1 MGNKNYEVGVSA
13 EPIKPPK
20 EPILSRLEEFLF
32 QSTLQLVPQSFE
44 RLTIIQLDS
53 NEHILNDP
61 STQEGGAFDHST
73 RSIILRVRVNNNSRK
88 ADQEPEMVVTKDD
101 RSEWVVGFSDIA
113 EDIKSTKQEMP
124 DYLKILLANSVH
136 EATHGLTLQTVWN
149 LNIEAHNSL
158 IYSAQDSINTSS
170 DREKV
175 MSIMHDKLFSSPRFK
190 DPKSA
195 YNLAVERK
203 REMTQIILDHLPE
216 EYHEEYLKIAFYRGM
231 SEIIAFTL
239 QEKIRSS
246 GKNPVEWYTGNFYSV
261 RAAYMVY
268 PTPQQHEH
276 IRQVLEDITLPLTEE
291 SLDILRSLGDSAW
304 FEEFK
309 TSTDYNQLFAK

>member
-1 MGNKNYEVGVSA
+1 MDNKNYEAGVSA
-13 EPIKPPK
+13 EPTRHPK
-20 EPILSRLEEFLF
+20 EPILSRLEEFLS

-61 STQEGGAFDHST
+61 STQEGGAFDHT
-73 RSIILRVRVNNNSRK
+73 KKNIILRVRVNNNSRK
-88 ADQEPEMVVTKDD
+88 ADQEPEMVLTIDD
-101 RSEWVVGFSDIA
+101 RNEWVVGFSNIA
-113 EDIKSTKQEMP
+113 EDITSTKQEMP

-158 IYSAQDSINTSS
+158 IYKAQNSINTSP
-170 DREKV
+170 DRDKV
-175 MSIMHDKLFSSPRFK
+175 MKLMHDKWFSSPRFK
-190 DPKSA
+190 DPESA

-203 REMTQIILDHLPE
+203 REMTQIILAHLPQE
-216 EYHEEYLKIAFYRGM
+216 THEEYLRIAYYRGM

-246 GKNPVEWYTGNFYSV
+246 GKNPVEWYTGFFYSV
-261 RAAYMVY
+261 QAAYMIY